1 MSTLPFTGGDP
12 ELRRELEQLA
22 DPGYK
27 TFHEGLIPGSSMT
40 YGVRLPALRALAQR
54 VLQGDPLDFLQNS
67 RPASYEETMVRGLV
81 VAGLQLPWEE
91 KRPWV
96 EDFLPRI
103 DNWALCDTF
112 CNSLKPRFPGDE
124 AELWAFARPLY
135 SSVQEYEARFAVVLQ
150 LSRFVKE
157 EHLEEGLFLL
167 QQVQH
172 PGYYAKMGVA
182 WALSVWYVS
191 FPQEVE
197 ALLAQR
203 TLEPWVQNKTIQKI
217 RESRRVRPEEK
228 EALLRYKR

>member
-91 KRPWV
+91 KRPWA

-103 DNWALCDTF
+103 DNWALCDAF
-112 CNSLKPRFPGDE
+112 CNSLKPRFPGDD

-150 LSRFVKE
+150 LSHFVE
-157 EHLEEGLFLL
+157 AEHLEEGLFLL

>member
-150 LSRFVKE
+150 LSHFVKE

>member
-54 VLQGDPLDFLQNS
+54 VLQGDPLGFLQNS

-103 DNWALCDTF
+103 DNWALCDAF

-150 LSRFVKE
+150 LSHFVKD

>member
-91 KRPWV
+91 KRPWA

-103 DNWALCDTF
+103 DNWALCDAF

-150 LSRFVKE
+150 LSHFVKA
-157 EHLEEGLFLL
+157 EHLEEGLLLL

>member
-54 VLQGDPLDFLQNS
+54 VLQGDPLGFLQNS

-103 DNWALCDTF
+103 DNWALCDAF

-150 LSRFVKE
+150 LSHFVKA
-157 EHLEEGLFLL
+157 EHLEEGLLLL

>member
-91 KRPWV
+91 KRPWA

-103 DNWALCDTF
+103 DNWALCDAF

-228 EALLRYKR
+228 EALLRYKC

>member
-124 AELWAFARPLY
+124 AELRAFARPLY

-150 LSRFVKE
+150 LSHFVKE

>member
-54 VLQGDPLDFLQNS
+54 VLQGDPLGFLQNS

-103 DNWALCDTF
+103 DNWALCDAF

-150 LSRFVKE
+150 LSHFVKE

-182 WALSVWYVS
+182 WALSVWYAS

>member
-91 KRPWV
+91 KRPWA

-103 DNWALCDTF
+103 DNWALCDAF

-150 LSRFVKE
+150 LSHFVKE

>member
-103 DNWALCDTF
+103 DNWALCDAF

-150 LSRFVKE
+150 LSHFVKE

>member
-103 DNWALCDTF
+103 DNWALCDAF
-112 CNSLKPRFPGDE
+112 CNSLKPRFPGDD

-150 LSRFVKE
+150 LSHFVE
-157 EHLEEGLFLL
+157 AEHLEEGLLLL

>member
-54 VLQGDPLDFLQNS
+54 VLQGDPLGFLQNS

-91 KRPWV
+91 KRPWA

-103 DNWALCDTF
+103 DNWALCDAF

-150 LSRFVKE
+150 LSHFVKE

>member
-40 YGVRLPALRALAQR
+40 YGVRLPALRVLAQR
-54 VLQGDPLDFLQNS
+54 VLRGDPLDFLRNS

-124 AELWAFARPLY
+124 EGLWAFARPLY
-135 SSVQEYEARFAVVLQ
+135 SSAQEYEARFAVVLQ
-150 LSRFVKE
+150 LSHFVE
-157 EHLEEGLFLL
+157 AEHLEEGLFLL

>member
-54 VLQGDPLDFLQNS
+54 VLQGDPLGFLQNS

-150 LSRFVKE
+150 LSHFVKE

>member
-1 MSTLPFTGGDP
+1 
-12 ELRRELEQLA
+12 
-22 DPGYK
+22 
-27 TFHEGLIPGSSMT
+27 MT

-54 VLQGDPLDFLQNS
+54 VLQGDPLDFLRNS
-67 RPASYEETMVRGLV
+67 RPASYEATMVRGLV

-103 DNWALCDTF
+103 DNWAPCDAF
-112 CNSLKPRFPGDE
+112 CTSLKPRFPGDV

>member
-54 VLQGDPLDFLQNS
+54 VLQGDPLGFLQNS

-91 KRPWV
+91 KRPWA

-103 DNWALCDTF
+103 DNWALCDAF

-150 LSRFVKE
+150 LSHFVKD

>member
-54 VLQGDPLDFLQNS
+54 VLQGDPLGFLQNS

-91 KRPWV
+91 KRPWA

-103 DNWALCDTF
+103 DNWALCDAF

-150 LSRFVKE
+150 LSHFVKA
-157 EHLEEGLFLL
+157 EHLEEGLLLL

>member
-27 TFHEGLIPGSSMT
+27 TVHEGLIPGSSMT

-91 KRPWV
+91 KRPWA

-103 DNWALCDTF
+103 DNWALCDAF

-150 LSRFVKE
+150 LSRCVKE

>member
-91 KRPWV
+91 KRPWA

>member
-54 VLQGDPLDFLQNS
+54 VLQGDPLGFLQNS

-103 DNWALCDTF
+103 DNWALCDAF

-150 LSRFVKE
+150 LSHFVKE